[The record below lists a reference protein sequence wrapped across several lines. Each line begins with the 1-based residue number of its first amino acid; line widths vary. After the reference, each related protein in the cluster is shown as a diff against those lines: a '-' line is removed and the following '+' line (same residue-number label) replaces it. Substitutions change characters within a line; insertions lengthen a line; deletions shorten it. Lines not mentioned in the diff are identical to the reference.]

1 MKNYGEQRRA
11 AVLMVEIRSWPAAWS
26 AEKVGGE
33 SEEEYEEAG
42 IFGSNNSNERE

>member
-11 AVLMVEIRSWPAAWS
+11 AVLM